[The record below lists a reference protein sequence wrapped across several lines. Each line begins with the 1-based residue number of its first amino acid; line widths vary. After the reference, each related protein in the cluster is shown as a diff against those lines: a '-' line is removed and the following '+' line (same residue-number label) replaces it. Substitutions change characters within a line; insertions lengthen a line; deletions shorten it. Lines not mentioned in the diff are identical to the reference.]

1 MSDIISSTEIK
12 KCLKF
17 ERTDRHKLVRE
28 TKPSKL
34 NSLPTVPEVVVLFSH
49 AGLQADKRSRAE
61 EETVAPVT
69 KCTS

>member
-12 KCLKF
+12 KASNLR
-17 ERTDRHKLVRE
+17 EQTDKLVRE

-69 KCTS
+69 KRTS